1 MAGLTQSASMTIH
14 SLSMGISS
22 RVYHYTYSHTVAGFT
37 HCGWHSVVLTQCSHS
52 VYTVCVCS
60 HTVAGFTHCGWHS
73 VYVFTQCSHS
83 VCVHALWLAQCVCVC
98 VCVHTVVTQCS
109 HSVCVFT
116 HSGWLHTLWL
126 AGFTPSHA
134 FGANCCTVLLL
145 PICKVEIA

>member
-98 VCVHTVVTQCS
+98 VCVHTVF
-109 HSVCVFT
+109 SVCVFT